1 MTGQQLDRPER
12 EAFAAAAERLGRTPA
27 ALEQRLAA
35 ADGAAPPAATP
46 RLDAVLAAVDAERL
60 RRAGR
65 LELWGWLR
73 WLPRR
78 ERSRLQPLVAAHLGR
93 RPRLGR
99 RPERLAPDAVESLR
113 VCLFAPLPETVDLGL
128 RAGLHRLARALAD
141 VEPDAFEAAVAPLP
155 RVWRLGLRLARSRLA
170 CGESAAALRG
180 RWVRE
185 VAS

>member
-1 MTGQQLDRPER
+1 MIGQRLERSER
-12 EAFAAAAERLGRTPA
+12 EAFGAAAERLGRTPA
-27 ALEQRLAA
+27 ALEQRLVA
-35 ADGAAPPAATP
+35 ADDAAPAAATP
-46 RLDAVLAAVDAERL
+46 RLDAVLAAVDADRL

-78 ERSRLQPLVAAHLGR
+78 ERNRLQPLVAAHLGR

-99 RPERLAPDAVESLR
+99 RPERLAPAAVESLQ
-113 VCLFAPLPETVDLGL
+113 VCLFAPLPETIDLGL

-141 VEPDAFEAAVAPLP
+141 VEPDAFEAAVASLP
-155 RVWRLGLRLARSRLA
+155 RAWCLGLRLARSRLA
-170 CGESAAALRG
+170 REESAAALRG
-180 RWVRE
+180 RWERE

>member
-1 MTGQQLDRPER
+1 MTGQRLGRRDR
-12 EAFAAAAERLGRTPA
+12 EAFGAAAERLGRTPA
-27 ALEQRLAA
+27 VLDERLAA
-35 ADGAAPPAATP
+35 AADAATP
-46 RLDAVLAAVDAERL
+46 AGTSGLDALLAAVDAERL
-60 RRAGR
+60 RRAGL

-99 RPERLAPDAVESLR
+99 RPERLAPAAVESLQ
-113 VCLFAPLPETVDLGL
+113 VCLFAPLPETIDLGL

-141 VEPDAFEAAVAPLP
+141 VEPAAVEAAIASLP
-155 RVWRLGLRLARSRLA
+155 RAWCLSLRLARSRLA
-170 CGESAAALRG
+170 REESAAGLRG
-180 RWVRE
+180 RWERE